1 MEDPRETSIVSLAV
15 IAFAVAV
22 AMMGY
27 LVVHS
32 SGFSGEYSA
41 AAGVG
46 ANR

>member
-1 MEDPRETSIVSLAV
+1 MEDPRETSLVSLAV

-32 SGFSGEYSA
+32 PEFSGGYSTA
-41 AAGVG
+41 TGIG